1 MRARQLLTLAFSLV
15 LAWGAAAADAA
26 QKIRLHTDWKMEVS
40 GDIPPFFLG
49 VEKGHYKAE
58 GLDVQILD
66 GTGSGDAVK
75 VMSAGSYEFGFA
87 DFGSLIMGR
96 IQGAKVKAVMG
107 LLQQGGG
114 AFLYMKDSGIKSFK
128 DLKGRTI
135 SMSPGGSE
143 DASVRAVMAKNG
155 LGMEDVKWTYMPG
168 MGKVFAVLGGKADA
182 TGTLWNK
189 MVPLM
194 EAKTGKQVGYF
205 SFADLGVNILHKGIF
220 VNTDYLAKNP
230 DTVRRFVRATQK
242 AWTEAQKNPGAAVDA
257 FLKAFPKQ
265 VNDKPMFMRVMQLS
279 LKMMGTPGT
288 QGKPLGWMS
297 EKDWESSQ
305 KVLIDFTP
313 GFKGKGLPV
322 SEFFTNEFI
331 PAGQRAE
338 AAK

>member
-1 MRARQLLTLAFSLV
+1 MRARQLLTIVFSFFLAL
-15 LAWGAAAADAA
+15 GAASADAA
-26 QKIRLHTDWKMEVS
+26 QKVRLHTDWKMEVS

-49 VEKGHYKAE
+49 VAKGYYKAE
-58 GLDVQILD
+58 GLDVEILD

-75 VMSAGSYEFGFA
+75 VMAAGSYEFGFA

-96 IQGAKVKAVMG
+96 IQGAKIKAVMG

-114 AFLYMKDSGIKSFK
+114 AFLYMKDSGIRSLK
-128 DLKGRTI
+128 DLKGKTI

-143 DASVRAVMAKNG
+143 DASVRALMAKNG
-155 LGMEDVKWTYMPG
+155 LRMDDFKWTYMPG

-194 EAKTGKQVGYF
+194 EAKSGKKVGYF
-205 SFADLGVNILHKGIF
+205 SFADHGVNILHKGIF

-230 DTVRRFVRATQK
+230 DTVRRFVRATQR
-242 AWTEAQKNPGAAVDA
+242 AWLDAQKNPGPAVDA
-257 FLKAFPKQ
+257 FLKSFPKQ
-265 VNDKPMFMRVMQLS
+265 QKDKPMFMQVMQLS
-279 LKMMGTPGT
+279 LKMMGTANT

-305 KVLIDFTP
+305 KVLVDFTP
-313 GFKGKGLPV
+313 GMTGKALPV
-322 SEFFTNEFI
+322 SEFFTNQFV
-331 PAGQRAE
+331 PAGQG
-338 AAK
+338 